1 MGAPQNFQVPIAEHQ
16 DWKGEIQKKLDDR
29 GIIAVEG
36 CGVLTA
42 NDVLTAIDVI
52 DTLEATRDEAE
63 EWNHIK
69 NLQHERARRLSGGNP
84 N

>member
-1 MGAPQNFQVPIAEHQ
+1 MGSPENVQVPVAEQQ
-16 DWKGEIQKKLDDR
+16 DWKGEIQKKLDER

-42 NDVLTAIDVI
+42 NDVLSAIDVI
-52 DTLEATRDEAE
+52 DTLETTRDETE

-69 NLQHERARRLSGGNP
+69 NLKQERAKRLSGGNP